1 MTRFTSP
8 ITLNI
13 VLIVIMYTQTTKE
26 VIQKATRKIFLLL
39 FFMQLTACS
48 TPHPLIESVDTV
60 FSEFGINEYN
70 YFIINTKGTTQY
82 NK

>member
-39 FFMQLTACS
+39 FFMQLRHALRHT
-48 TPHPLIESVDTV
+48 H
-60 FSEFGINEYN
+60 
-70 YFIINTKGTTQY
+70 
-82 NK
+82 